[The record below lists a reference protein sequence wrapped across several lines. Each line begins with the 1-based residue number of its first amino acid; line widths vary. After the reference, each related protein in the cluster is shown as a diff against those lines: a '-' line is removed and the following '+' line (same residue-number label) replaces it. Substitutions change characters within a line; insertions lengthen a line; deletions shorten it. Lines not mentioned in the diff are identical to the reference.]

1 MSDAQPDRDAAI
13 HARIVV
19 GERSA
24 VAEWEELYGD
34 RLIAYATR
42 KGLSPEDAEEA
53 FSDAFFATMRRASS
67 LEGPLGLSLRKH
79 AFGVVANKIADFH
92 RKADHQTDSLD
103 RLIEEDP
110 AGLPVHPMSPSV
122 QTDARIAN
130 AVRRCMEAIKA
141 SYRVLL
147 ELLFYEGLPAEAVA
161 ELLGIEVNTVYKT
174 KGRAISRIK
183 PCLEE
188 ALRVQP

>member
-1 MSDAQPDRDAAI
+1 
-13 HARIVV
+13 VV

-24 VAEWEELYGD
+24 VAEWEELYRD

-53 FSDAFFATMRRASS
+53 FGDAFFATMKRASS
-67 LEGPLGLSLRKH
+67 LEGPLGLSLRRH

-92 RKADHQTDSLD
+92 RNASHHVDSLD
-103 RLIEEDP
+103 KLFEENP
-110 AGLPVHPMSPSV
+110 AGLPVYPVSPSV
-122 QTDARIAN
+122 QPDARIAN
-130 AVRRCMEAIKA
+130 AVRMCLEAIKA

-147 ELLFYEGLPAEAVA
+147 ELLYYEGLPAEAVA
-161 ELLGIEVNTVYKT
+161 ELLGVEVNTVYKT

-188 ALRVQP
+188 ALHVQP